1 MTKVLQRTKAK
12 VALLCASLIVLSLSH
27 TVSAAGSNAEV
38 EVDPWQGFNR
48 SVFEFNET
56 LDMYVAKPVAQ
67 GYQAIT
73 PQFVDTGISNFFS
86 NLEDVLIVANDVFQL
101 KPIQALSDTGRFL
114 INSTVGLLGFFD
126 VASHIGLMKHNEDFG
141 QTLGY
146 WGVGAGPYV
155 MLPFLGPSNVRDT
168 FGTATDSL
176 TGLGYTNIAGTTAQQ
191 SGMWLLRNVDV
202 RADLIA
208 SEGLITGERYTFFRS
223 FYMQR
228 RAYLVADG
236 VVEDE
241 FGDDFDDSFDDSY
254 EDDLDDGDMDDG
266 DFDDGLGEDNS
277 EEEGDEF

>member
-1 MTKVLQRTKAK
+1 MTAELQINRAK
-12 VALLCASLIVLSLSH
+12 MALLCASLIVFIASTS
-27 TVSAAGSNAEV
+27 VSADETN
-38 EVDPWQGFNR
+38 VDPWQGFNR

-56 LDMYVAKPVAQ
+56 LDAYVAKPVAQ

-114 INSTVGLLGFFD
+114 VNSTIGLLGFFD
-126 VASHIGLMKHNEDFG
+126 VASHIGLMKHNEDLG

-155 MLPFLGPSNVRDT
+155 MLPFLGPSNVRDA
-168 FGTATDSL
+168 FGTAGDSIS
-176 TGLGYTNIAGTTAQQ
+176 GFGYTQVADTVAQQ
-191 SGMWLLRNVDV
+191 GGLWLLRNIDL

-241 FGDDFDDSFDDSY
+241 FGDDFDDEFEESFDDGFEGATDEDFS
-254 EDDLDDGDMDDG
+254 EDD
-266 DFDDGLGEDNS
+266 
-277 EEEGDEF
+277 EG